1 MSESESQNDSI
12 QSNEE
17 DDEEVQNQ
25 IEIKEVK
32 PEDKKETSSIDNKE
46 QSQPKEEL
54 PNNEASIKQESP
66 KKEEEEK
73 EMKNDDEY
81 SPEELNTFKE
91 EINTICLTI
100 FLNYSK
106 YYYEEK
112 DFLLSFQTLTK
123 LLTDLGLISTKS
135 KGSFHI
141 KPFDCDLILK
151 KISPKKVSRLNSTQ
165 FFNFIVILASK
176 YDPNNFSTNPKG
188 TLYIFVDKFLSPLY
202 KYINEYD
209 TNENP
214 SLFPYKHIENSI
226 NELNKNPID
235 QKTLTVISNV
245 YKGIAFIYKNY
256 FKAELNKKEKQIEKL
271 IKESMMSLVEFC
283 KNYEVTPYL
292 LPIDKIA
299 IYFNCLIDKNENEIF
314 DGNFNMGQLFTV
326 NKFCLFLIN
335 VANNVFS
342 GQKKE
347 LWSKL
352 LLLFSKMEN
361 SNGRMIT
368 EKKNDVKQSDIC
380 SLQLD
385 PEVESGLIEEDNNNK
400 ETVNII
406 TKENNDKKESTEKKE
421 VSQKEDNDNIE
432 ITNDRGT
439 LRNIFD
445 TYATIGDKLNFSQ
458 LTLTS
463 YIKLLRD
470 FKIFEIKLPNTE
482 TERKTITSNH
492 TLTKTFSKTHLNTLS
507 EIEANMI
514 FFEICGLK
522 NVTHNPKSQFSS
534 SNCLETKNNVPLRT
548 LRMTFTQFISSL
560 EVIAVRLH
568 PDMPPQEAYAYLKKN
583 DMKIEEYN
591 KKAVSSY
598 KQIIEVMMNINQS
611 EGKKILYQFANVIYS
626 IYTNYS
632 NIDGNLNFNNFFT
645 IYKDFDIFPDY
656 INLIE
661 IKRLFF
667 AMSVIGKEQRKRNE
681 SLEDLINKDSVNDD
695 YCELNGEKD
704 EIVGYDY
711 LLWSLGVASSLIKVK
726 ENSNECERLVML
738 FRKMS
743 KSKGVNNPRKLANVG
758 RLESINKRFID
769 ILERIK
775 ESYPELFEQKN
786 KVKEIFGAENMFNSL
801 FTE

>member
-12 QSNEE
+12 QSNDD
-17 DDEEVQNQ
+17 DDESLNQ
-25 IEIKEVK
+25 LEIKEVK
-32 PEDKKETSSIDNKE
+32 PEAQKDQSIEIKT
-46 QSQPKEEL
+46 QSPPKEE
-54 PNNEASIKQESP
+54 PPQSPSIKKDSP
-66 KKEEEEK
+66 KDDAEK

-81 SPEELNTFKE
+81 TPEELTSFKE

-123 LLTDLGLISTKS
+123 LLTELGLVSTKS
-135 KGSFHI
+135 KPSFHI

-151 KISPKKVSRLNSTQ
+151 KISPKKVSKLNSTQ

-176 YDPNNFSTNPKG
+176 FDANNFSINPKG

-256 FKAELNKKEKQIEKL
+256 FKAEMNKKEKQIERL
-271 IKESMMSLVEFC
+271 IKESMMSLVELC
-283 KNYEVTPYL
+283 KNYEITPYL

-342 GQKKE
+342 GQKKD
-347 LWSKL
+347 LFSKL

-361 SNGRMIT
+361 SNGRIIT

-385 PEVESGLIEEDNNNK
+385 PEVESELIEEDDLHKETENKITQEKEEQTAQKENKDIVENNNI
-400 ETVNII
+400 NDDII
-406 TKENNDKKESTEKKE
+406 
-421 VSQKEDNDNIE
+421 
-432 ITNDRGT
+432 

-470 FKIFEIKLPNTE
+470 FRVFDVKLPYIKE
-482 TERKTITSNH
+482 TERKTITSSNH
-492 TLTKTFSKTHLNTLS
+492 TLTKTFSKTNLSTLS

-522 NVTHNPKSQFSS
+522 NVQLNKKNQFSS
-534 SNCLETKNNVPLRT
+534 SNCLETKNNVPLR
-548 LRMTFTQFISSL
+548 MTFQQFVSSL
-560 EVIAVRLH
+560 EVIATRLH
-568 PDMPPQEAYAYLKKN
+568 PDMTSQSAFAYLKKN
-583 DMKIEEYN
+583 DMKLDEYN
-591 KKAVSSY
+591 KNTVSSN

-611 EGKKILYQFANVIYS
+611 EGKDILYQFANVVFS
-626 IYTNYS
+626 IYTNYA
-632 NIDGNLNFNNFFT
+632 NVEGNLNFNNFFL
-645 IYKDFDIFPDY
+645 IYKDFDIFPDC

-667 AMSVIGKEQRKRNE
+667 AMSVIGNAQRRRNE
-681 SLEDLINKDSVNDD
+681 SLEDLINKENINDD
-695 YCELNGEKD
+695 YCELTGAKN

-711 LLWSLGVASSLIKVK
+711 LLWSLGVASSLIKGK

-738 FRKMS
+738 FRNMS

-758 RLESINKRFID
+758 RLESINKTFIAA
-769 ILERIK
+769 LERVK
-775 ESYPELFEQKN
+775 EKHPELFEQKS
-786 KVKEIFGAENMFNSL
+786 KAKLIFGAENMFNSL

>member
-1 MSESESQNDSI
+1 MSDSESQNDSI
-12 QSNEE
+12 QSNDD
-17 DDEEVQNQ
+17 DDESPHQLEIKEVQPEPQ
-25 IEIKEVK
+25 KDPSIEIKE
-32 PEDKKETSSIDNKE
+32 
-46 QSQPKEEL
+46 QSPPDQSP
-54 PNNEASIKQESP
+54 SIKKDSP
-66 KKEEEEK
+66 KDDDEK

-81 SPEELNTFKE
+81 TPEELTTFKE

-123 LLTDLGLISTKS
+123 LLTDLGLVSTKS
-135 KGSFHI
+135 KSSFHI

-151 KISPKKVSRLNSTQ
+151 KISPKKVSKLNSTQ

-176 YDPNNFSTNPKG
+176 FDANNFAINPKG

-209 TNENP
+209 TSENP

-256 FKAELNKKEKQIEKL
+256 FKAEMNKKEKQIERL

-283 KNYEVTPYL
+283 KNYEITPYL

-342 GQKKE
+342 GQKKD

-361 SNGRMIT
+361 SNGRLIT
-368 EKKNDVKQSDIC
+368 EKKNDVKQSEIC

-385 PEVESGLIEEDNNNK
+385 PEIESGLIEEEDSHK
-400 ETVNII
+400 ETVNKII
-406 TKENNDKKESTEKKE
+406 KENEDKKEEL
-421 VSQKEDNDNIE
+421 VSQKENKDTVEINNSNDVI
-432 ITNDRGT
+432 I

-470 FKIFEIKLPNTE
+470 FRVFDVKLPYIKE
-482 TERKTITSNH
+482 TERKTISSSNH
-492 TLTKTFSKTHLNTLS
+492 TLTKTFSKTNLSTLS

-522 NVTHNPKSQFSS
+522 NVQLNKKNQFSS
-534 SNCLETKNNVPLRT
+534 LNCLETKNNVPLR
-548 LRMTFTQFISSL
+548 MTFTQFVSSL
-560 EVIAVRLH
+560 EVIATRLH
-568 PDMPPQEAYAYLKKN
+568 PDLSAQSAFAYLKKN
-583 DMKIEEYN
+583 DMKIDEYN
-591 KKAVSSY
+591 KNAVSSY

-611 EGKKILYQFANVIYS
+611 EGKNILYQFANVVFS
-626 IYTNYS
+626 IYTNYA
-632 NIDGNLNFNNFFT
+632 NIEGNLNFNNFFM
-645 IYKDFDIFPDY
+645 IYKDFDIFPDF

-667 AMSVIGKEQRKRNE
+667 AMSVIGNKQRKRNE
-681 SLEDLINKDSVNDD
+681 SLEDLINKDSINDN
-695 YCELNGEKD
+695 YCELTGEKN

-711 LLWSLGVASSLIKVK
+711 LLWSLGVASSLIKGK

-743 KSKGVNNPRKLANVG
+743 KSKGVNNPRKLANIG
-758 RLESINKRFID
+758 RLESINKNFITA
-769 ILERIK
+769 LERVK
-775 ESYPELFEQKN
+775 EKHPELFEQKS
-786 KVKEIFGAENMFNSL
+786 KVKTIFGAENMFNSL